1 MRRLIAAFALTLGLA
16 GCGVPQ
22 ERYDAA
28 VKSAADAKADA
39 KADADRKDARI
50 AELERENQTLHS
62 DLDVARGQAT
72 SEEDRKRLEELQRQ
86 QEEAAARARLLTDLV
101 DKFKAMVDA
110 GTLKIIERHGR
121 LVLQLQNDVLFD
133 PFKTDIKPAGKTA
146 LVQIA
151 ATLRTIHGR
160 RFQVAGH
167 TDVVVVHTKEFPS
180 NWELSC
186 GRAIS
191 VVKLLVEQGV
201 DPHELSAA
209 GYSLYD
215 PVGRDPAHNRR
226 IEITLVPNVEGIL
239 REEQQ
244 AGQPPAH

>member
-1 MRRLIAAFALTLGLA
+1 MNRTLIAALPLLVAA
-16 GCGVPQ
+16 CGVPQ
-22 ERYDAA
+22 AKYDAA
-28 VKSAADAKADA
+28 VKSADDAKSEAKADED
-39 KADADRKDARI
+39 KKDAKI
-50 AELERENQTLHS
+50 AELEKANASLKA
-62 DLDVARGQAT
+62 DLDVAVGKAT
-72 SEEDRKRLEELQRQ
+72 SDEDRAKLEELRKSE
-86 QEEAAARARLLTDLV
+86 EEAQARAKLLGDLV
-101 DKFKAMVDA
+101 DQFKAMVDA

-151 ATLRTIHGR
+151 AKLRTMTGR

-186 GRAIS
+186 GRAIA
-191 VVKLLVEQGV
+191 VVKLLVAQGV
-201 DPHELSAA
+201 NPTNLSAA

-215 PVGRDPAHNRR
+215 PVGQDPAHNRR
-226 IEITLVPNVEGIL
+226 IEITLVPNVEGLI
-239 REEQQ
+239 RAQGA
-244 AGQPPAH
+244 AGGH